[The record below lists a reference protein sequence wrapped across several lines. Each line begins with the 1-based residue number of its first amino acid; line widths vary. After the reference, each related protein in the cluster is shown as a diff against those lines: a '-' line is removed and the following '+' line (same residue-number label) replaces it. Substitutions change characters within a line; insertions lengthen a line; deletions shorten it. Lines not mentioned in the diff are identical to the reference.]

1 MEKILLIHTKYQNFG
16 GEDQSII
23 NEIELLK
30 KNYNVE
36 ILINTNKITNLF
48 NDFFTILLNR
58 NYSFEKKLKNKLREY
73 KPDYI
78 YVHNTWFKT
87 SLGIFKILDQYKKP
101 VLLKLH
107 NFRYHCTAH
116 YLHRNHLEGREICE
130 ACGIENN
137 SKTLSFARYGIQSE
151 LVKNNFGIF
160 EPKDKEFVDI
170 EDIDIVLI
178 PCVAFN
184 DKLFRL
190 GMGGGF
196 YDRTFSKKSSTILI
210 GIAYS
215 FQNENEP
222 FQEKHDIKMDYVITQ
237 KGVLK

>member
-1 MEKILLIHTKYQNFG
+1 MPAKKNIRNEKRYERSLLSDAHIARLSDNFLTQWMKFSK
-16 GEDQSII
+16 ELSYESISLYYPFDNEASPLEII
-23 NEIELLK
+23 NYLHSK
-30 KNYNVE
+30 KKE
-36 ILINTNKITNLF
+36 
-48 NDFFTILLNR
+48 
-58 NYSFEKKLKNKLREY
+58 
-73 KPDYI
+73 
-78 YVHNTWFKT
+78 
-87 SLGIFKILDQYKKP
+87 
-101 VLLKLH
+101 VLLPV
-107 NFRYHCTAH
+107 
-116 YLHRNHLEGREICE
+116 
-130 ACGIENN
+130 IENN